1 MQMWQVLNIQPGILC
16 LTGGGGKTTLAHA
29 LAAQLPGSVVF
40 CTTTK
45 IYPSAQ
51 MPVLCEVDAPKLASA
66 LTRYHAV
73 CIGTPTEEGK
83 LAAPLLPFSRLREL
97 ADYVIVEADGSKG
110 RPMKAHLPYEPVLPA
125 EMDRCICLVGA
136 SGFGERLETAA
147 HRPER
152 FAELADAELCTP
164 IDAQMTASVLRQEHS
179 FDAVIVNQ
187 VETARQEAQAQLLAE
202 LLDDV
207 PVYAGQVRD
216 GQLRRLYGA
225 FSSQN
230 GA

>member
-1 MQMWQVLNIQPGILC
+1 MQLWQLLHIQPGILC
-16 LTGGGGKTTLAHA
+16 LIGGGGKTTLAHA

-51 MPVLCEVDAPKLASA
+51 MPVLCEVDASKLTSA
-66 LTRYHAV
+66 LARYHAV

-83 LAAPLLPFSRLREL
+83 LAAPLLPFSKLREL

-110 RPMKAHLPYEPVLPA
+110 RPMKAHLPYEPVLPE

-136 SGFGERLETAA
+136 SGFGERLEAAA

-152 FAELADAELCTP
+152 FAELAGSELCTP
-164 IDAQMTASVLRQEHS
+164 C
-179 FDAVIVNQ
+179 
-187 VETARQEAQAQLLAE
+187 LL
-202 LLDDV
+202 
-207 PVYAGQVRD
+207 YT
-216 GQLRRLYGA
+216 
-225 FSSQN
+225 SSSRMICV
-230 GA
+230 